1 MTEEIEAKAKDLGWA
16 PKEEFRGD
24 PEKWIDAETYVRRGE
39 ELMPLLK
46 ATSRKQSEKI
56 SVLEGKLSET
66 TTMLAAAT
74 EAIEA
79 LKETTSKAALDKV
92 REQRV
97 ELKEALTIAR
107 SDGDIDKELEIQ
119 EKLQETTE
127 ALKVAEKP
135 KKIEPIPPDPNDF
148 TKTPEWKEWV
158 AANPW
163 FGTDK
168 RKTALSLGIADDL
181 RSNGEKAVGRA
192 FFEKVT
198 EELNTMLGVK
208 SPRDNVSK
216 VEGDSRSSAG
226 GGGGNGSRKS
236 YSDLPPE
243 AKAACESASKRV
255 VGKGRAFESMD
266 AWRKNYVAKY
276 YEGE

>member
-1 MTEEIEAKAKDLGWA
+1 MNEEIEVKAKDLGWA
-16 PKEEFRGD
+16 PKEDFRGD
-24 PEKWIDAETYVRRGE
+24 PEKWIEAETYVRRGE

-46 ATSRKQSEKI
+46 ATTRKQSEKI
-56 SVLEGKLSET
+56 SVLEGKLNET
-66 TTMLAAAT
+66 TTLLAAAT
-74 EAIEA
+74 ESIEA

-97 ELKEALTIAR
+97 ELKEALTNAR
-107 SDGDIDKELEIQ
+107 SEGDIDKELEIQ
-119 EKLQETTE
+119 ERLQETTE
-127 ALKVAEKP
+127 AIKVAEKP
-135 KKIEPIPPDPNDF
+135 VVKRVEPPPDPTDF

-158 AANPW
+158 EANPW
-163 FGTDK
+163 FGSDK
-168 RKTALSLGIADDL
+168 RRTALSLGIADDL
-181 RSNGEKAVGRA
+181 RSSGEKAVGKA
-192 FFEKVT
+192 FFDKVT

-208 SPRDNVSK
+208 SPRESVSK
-216 VEGDSRSSAG
+216 VEGDSRSSVG
-226 GGGGNGSRKS
+226 GGGGNGRKS

-243 AKAACESASKRV
+243 AKQACESASKRV